1 MVSFGIEDRL
11 HYYRDTPT
19 IIQEN
24 GTVASVIPFA
34 QIDVSQTIIRG
45 INPSFYDVLA
55 ATFKDSLSGF
65 ANQIARII
73 KPINATASDA
83 ILKLDLDAVT
93 SNFIKSTNGLFK
105 EKYTDSLLDTIVS
118 LDKEDMSNM
127 AESFVSLTSLV
138 RRMSPGEET
147 VGGPVDVVF
156 VSKGDG
162 LIWMKRKHYFKPEL
176 NNQFF
181 TNYYNDFQENE

>member
-1 MVSFGIEDRL
+1 M
-11 HYYRDTPT
+11 
-19 IIQEN
+19 
-24 GTVASVIPFA
+24 
-34 QIDVSQTIIRG
+34 
-45 INPSFYDVLA
+45 
-55 ATFKDSLSGF
+55 
-65 ANQIARII
+65 
-73 KPINATASDA
+73 
-83 ILKLDLDAVT
+83 T